1 MRTYDKLIAVIR
13 VGQRS
18 GSLRSSFGRDID
30 DGANTPSGK
39 FNASHRYTHPQIC
52 WENTT

>member
-18 GSLRSSFGRDID
+18 GSLRSSFGRDIED
-30 DGANTPSGK
+30 SANAPSGK
-39 FNASHRYTHPQIC
+39 FNASHCYEHPQIY

>member
-18 GSLRSSFGRDID
+18 GGLRPSFDRDVD
-30 DGANTPSGK
+30 DGATTPSGK
-39 FNASHRYTHPQIC
+39 FFLYMSH
-52 WENTT
+52 